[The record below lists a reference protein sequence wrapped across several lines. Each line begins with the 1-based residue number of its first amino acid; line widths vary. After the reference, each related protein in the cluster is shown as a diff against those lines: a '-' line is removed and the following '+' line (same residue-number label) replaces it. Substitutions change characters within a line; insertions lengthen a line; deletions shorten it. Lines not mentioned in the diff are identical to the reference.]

1 MANIPFLNNAYFAG
15 KVGIGTENPAEKLE
29 VSGTGELSLKINNTQ
44 YTRSLTITQGGG
56 YSHLKTSHSSGVAI
70 NYGQGNAG
78 ILSLFNNTT
87 QSVKINA
94 NGSSYLNGGNVGI
107 GTTSPA
113 AKLHVDDSVGGK
125 LRLSNISAT
134 ADGEKI
140 GGIETGVANGTFFAG
155 INFFRHDANDGEIR
169 FRTKVNN
176 TNTDVMA
183 IVDGNVGIGTTSPTA
198 RLQVYDDRDITSNP
212 TNKGIR
218 LQESTGD
225 WLLSL
230 GISSVTN
237 TGFAIRDNVTSAY
250 PFVIR
255 ETTGNVGIG
264 TTSPQQKL
272 EVNGAVLA
280 GDYRGS
286 AHIYLTSPD
295 SWIFRST
302 GGSERMRVTSAGN
315 VGIGT
320 TSPDTKFH
328 VVAGSEGEVAQ
339 FTGAIENRG
348 LSISIETTSDGA
360 SAMTAF
366 NSQSGST
373 TKGQFDF
380 RSDGVS
386 RMIIDRAGN
395 VGIGN
400 TNPQALLH
408 ITGTENT
415 DTTKFY
421 LTENT
426 NLLGGY
432 FKYDGNL
439 NVNYI
444 GGLDTTERAV
454 ISYPRA
460 GNTLSF
466 ITNSSVALYI
476 DSLRTIKFNEYS
488 GTNKTGTP
496 TYLLGTDASGNVVKT
511 NTVPGSAAG
520 PYLPLAGGTMTG
532 NTNHSDNVKDRYGTG
547 NDFQIWHDGSN
558 TFLSNEGEGHLNIIN
573 TGDDRDIVFKT
584 DNGSGATTSYMV
596 IDGSAEQT
604 RFYKDTRHTDGVV
617 ANFGNSND
625 LQVYHDGSNS
635 YIDNNTG
642 NLTIDSG
649 VHLLARTAAGESL
662 ANFYANGAN
671 ELFYDNSKK
680 FETTNTGVT
689 VAGSAT
695 ITGTNTFLIE
705 SNSTAATFNLNSTV
719 RGFDFINNNA
729 TLLSIDNDGKWN
741 FCK

>member
-320 TSPDTKFH
+320 TSPGQKLDVNGSINASS
-328 VVAGSEGEVAQ
+328 VVFAEGFYGNRLWNSDNSALRFATNNTERMRITSAGDVGIGTTNPGRQLELRGQGVIRLN
-339 FTGAIENRG
+339 AISSGSPG
-348 LSISIETTSDGA
+348 LDFNTSDVND
-360 SAMTAF
+360 M
-366 NSQSGST
+366 QIRYRST
-373 TKGQFDF
+373 TDALAIYSYGTS
-380 RSDGVS
+380 SDVLTIKKS
-386 RMIIDRAGN
+386 DGN
-395 VGIGN
+395 VGIG
-400 TNPQALLH
+400 TTGPSQKLH
-408 ITGTENT
+408 VTGNARITGA
-415 DTTKFY
+415 Y
-421 LTENT
+421 
-426 NLLGGY
+426 
-432 FKYDGNL
+432 YDSNNSPGTSGQ
-439 NVNYI
+439 I
-444 GGLDTTERAV
+444 
-454 ISYPRA
+454 
-460 GNTLSF
+460 LSS
-466 ITNSSVALYI
+466 TV
-476 DSLRTIKFNEYS
+476 
-488 GTNKTGTP
+488 TGT
-496 TYLLGTDASGNVVKT
+496 GWVSGSGL
-511 NTVPGSAAG
+511 PGG

-532 NTNHSDNVKDRYGTG
+532 QIIMG
-547 NDFQIWHDGSN
+547 NASSSFRMN
-558 TFLSNEGEGHLNIIN
+558 
-573 TGDDRDIVFKT
+573 
-584 DNGSGATTSYMV
+584 
-596 IDGSAEQT
+596 
-604 RFYKDTRHTDGVV
+604 
-617 ANFGNSND
+617 
-625 LQVYHDGSNS
+625 
-635 YIDNNTG
+635 
-642 NLTIDSG
+642 
-649 VHLLARTAAGESL
+649 
-662 ANFYANGAN
+662 
-671 ELFYDNSKK
+671 
-680 FETTNTGVT
+680 
-689 VAGSAT
+689 
-695 ITGTNTFLIE
+695 
-705 SNSTAATFNLNSTV
+705 
-719 RGFDFINNNA
+719 
-729 TLLSIDNDGKWN
+729 
-741 FCK
+741 